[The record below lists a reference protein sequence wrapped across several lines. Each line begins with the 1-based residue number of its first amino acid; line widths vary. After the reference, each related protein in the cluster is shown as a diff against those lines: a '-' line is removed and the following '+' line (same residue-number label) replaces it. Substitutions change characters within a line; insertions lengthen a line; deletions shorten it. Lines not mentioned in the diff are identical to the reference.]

1 MAIFYNWNWK
11 WEFFLPAY
19 MKPDDLKDMSAK
31 VLGLL
36 VVLSS
41 FTQGSVRKVRAYVI
55 EAVNARLSDFEDGE
69 IDDPLLQ
76 KEDSEIKDPLL
87 QEKDIVHVISTLYDK
102 AGSMSAR
109 IAPAKENKVKEKAR
123 KGALEAEKLTCFVEQ
138 GRQKAV
144 PEEQRQDPQECG

>member
-1 MAIFYNWNWK
+1 MCTQYDAGMAIFYNWNWK
-11 WEFFLPAY
+11 WAFFLPAY
-19 MKPDDLKDMSAK
+19 MKPDDFKDMSAK

-109 IAPAKENKVKEKAR
+109 IAPAKENKVNEKAR
-123 KGALEAEKLTCFVEQ
+123 KGAWRLRNSHVL
-138 GRQKAV
+138 
-144 PEEQRQDPQECG
+144 